1 MVHKALGTTRSFAIM
16 GAASASLPASIPLR
30 AKDLQVPVEG
40 LLTSIPLLFFGLLM
54 GIVITPL
61 ISSRIGSNK
70 QVKIALIIQAIG
82 VLGVGFSTSQNLFV
96 VSAVVLG
103 FGFGQLEVLIT
114 SILRITS
121 EVVDKALTRI
131 GAFLAFSA
139 FLTPLLLLASDSIA
153 SKKLVFLFI
162 FLWSGQVAF
171 IFSSPDV
178 TNSKQ
183 NVNILRNKGFGAYF
197 LLFASIFYVGS
208 ETILAGWSAVFFEKN
223 VSANLN
229 IAPIGTSLF
238 WLFLTLGRVSG
249 SFVTGKFASAKT
261 TAIFWSS
268 GFSLALMLLP
278 VVSENSGAFLVTL
291 LLGVFFAG
299 PCYGFIIG
307 QAVSYFESDLAV
319 KSASLY
325 VLVGAVGGVVIPLAV
340 QQTANGD
347 TKKAIIGAAISAILA
362 SIFLIVSFREKVAK
376 AHQS

>member
-1 MVHKALGTTRSFAIM
+1 M

>member
-1 MVHKALGTTRSFAIM
+1 MNKTVGTTRSFAIM

-30 AKDLQVPVEG
+30 AKDLGVPVEG
-40 LLTSIPLLFFGLLM
+40 LLTSIPLLFFGLLI
-54 GIVITPL
+54 GIIITPL
-61 ISSRIGSNK
+61 ISSRFGSNK
-70 QVKIALIIQAIG
+70 QVKFALIIQAIG
-82 VLGVGFSTSQNLFV
+82 VLGLGFSTSRILFV
-96 VSAVVLG
+96 ISAFVLG
-103 FGFGQLEVLIT
+103 LGFGQLEVLIT
-114 SILRITS
+114 SILRLTS
-121 EVVDKALTRI
+121 ELVGKALTRI

-139 FLTPLLLLASDSIA
+139 FLTPLLLLASESIA

-162 FLWSGQVAF
+162 FFWSGRVAF

-178 TNSKQ
+178 KNYKQ
-183 NVNILRNKGFGAYF
+183 SINILKNKSFAAYF

-223 VSANLN
+223 VSTNLN

-249 SFVTGKFASAKT
+249 SFITGKFASAKT
-261 TAIFWSS
+261 TAIFWSA
-268 GFSLALMLLP
+268 GFSLALILLP
-278 VVSENSGAFLVTL
+278 VVSENGATFLVVL

-307 QAVSYFESDLAV
+307 QAVSYFESELAV

-325 VLVGAVGGVVIPLAV
+325 VLVGAVGGVVIPLVV
-340 QQTANGD
+340 QQGANGD
-347 TKKAIIGAAISAILA
+347 TRKAIIGAAISSILA
-362 SIFLIVSFREKVAK
+362 SIFLIVSFREKVTK

>member
-1 MVHKALGTTRSFAIM
+1 MHKAVGTTRSFAIM

-61 ISSRIGSNK
+61 ISSRIGSSMH
-70 QVKIALIIQAIG
+70 VKFALCIQAIG
-82 VLGVGFSTSQNLFV
+82 VVGIGFSTSQNLFV
-96 VSAVVLG
+96 ISAFVLG
-103 FGFGQLEVLIT
+103 LGFGQLEVLIT

-121 EVVDKALTRI
+121 EVVGKALTRI

-139 FLTPLLLLASDSIA
+139 FLTPLLLLASESIA

-162 FLWSGQVAF
+162 FLWSGRVAL
-171 IFSSPDV
+171 IFSCPNV
-178 TNSKQ
+178 KNTKQ
-183 NVNILRNKGFGAYF
+183 NVNILKNKNSGAYF
-197 LLFASIFYVGS
+197 LLFSSIFYVGS

-223 VSANLN
+223 VASNLN

-249 SFVTGKFASAKT
+249 SFATGKFASAKT
-261 TAIFWSS
+261 TSILWSS
-268 GFSLALMLLP
+268 GFSLALIFLP
-278 VVSENSGAFLVTL
+278 VVSDNGATFLVVL

-307 QAVSYFESDLAV
+307 QAVSYFESELAV

-325 VLVGAVGGVVIPLAV
+325 VLAGAVGGVVIPLAV

-347 TKKAIIGAAISAILA
+347 TNKAIIGAAISAILA
-362 SIFLIVSFREKVAK
+362 SIFLIMSFREKVAITP
-376 AHQS
+376 QS